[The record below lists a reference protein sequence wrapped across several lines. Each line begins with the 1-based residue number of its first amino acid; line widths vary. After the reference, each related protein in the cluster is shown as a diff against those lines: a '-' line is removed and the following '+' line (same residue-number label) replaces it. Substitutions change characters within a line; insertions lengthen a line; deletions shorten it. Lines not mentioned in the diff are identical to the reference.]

1 MIPGSSLEALAARW
15 AARPEPGV
23 FAALAEGLAKRGD
36 LAEAGRVVAAGLARY
51 PGHIAGLLVQARVAL
66 AAGDRPLAQHAL
78 AVLLERDPGHPVA
91 AEMLAAV
98 GPTRAQ
104 ETPPVPAAVEAGA
117 TPPPAAMGHDAA
129 PVPSDDESEGSVPP
143 AAEVPE
149 AAPAPPPPAGDAAA
163 SPLDQD
169 ATAEAGRAASPPL
182 PDATAEEE
190 EAPPIIT
197 ESLAALYHRQGHL
210 EEALAAYAEL
220 AARDPSNDSVA
231 ARHEAIRRE
240 LVAQRPLPF
249 DARESGGRSVAAWL
263 GAVAAAR
270 PAAGRGG
277 GEASFDA
284 FYEPPPAPADATA
297 DFDAFQRWLEELSR

>member
-15 AARPEPGV
+15 AARPESGV

-36 LAEAGRVVAAGLARY
+36 LAEAARVVAAGLARY
-51 PGHIAGLLVQARVAL
+51 PGHAAGLVVQAKVAL
-66 AAGDRPLAQHAL
+66 AAGDRPLAVRAL

-91 AEMLAAV
+91 LEMMAAARPEASVAAPQAAPPEAQEAVGAAAATDLPRPDPAPLPQPEEEVAAAV
-98 GPTRAQ
+98 APSA
-104 ETPPVPAAVEAGA
+104 
-117 TPPPAAMGHDAA
+117 PPPAE
-129 PVPSDDESEGSVPP
+129 PEG
-143 AAEVPE
+143 E
-149 AAPAPPPPAGDAAA
+149 D
-163 SPLDQD
+163 
-169 ATAEAGRAASPPL
+169 
-182 PDATAEEE
+182 

-231 ARHEAIRRE
+231 ARHEAVRRE

-263 GAVAAAR
+263 GGVAARR
-270 PAAGRGG
+270 PAAGRT
-277 GEASFDA
+277 EASFDA

-297 DFDAFQRWLEELSR
+297 DFDAFQRWLEELAR